1 MAIQKQDLEY
11 RHGDVVCRG
20 ELAWD
25 DARSG
30 RRPGV
35 LVVHEG
41 GGINDHPRRRAALL
55 AELGYVALACDMY
68 GGGQFVSDAKRRGE
82 LMGELRSDPS
92 KLRGRAQAG
101 LDALSSQARVDPARL
116 AAIGFCFGGMTVLEL
131 ARSGARISGVVSF
144 HGILDT
150 QRPAEAGAVKARVL
164 VLHGAADPFA
174 PPAKV
179 NAFIE
184 EMEHARA
191 DWQLNVYGG
200 AQHGFTRSDASQLGM
215 AGVAY
220 HAEAERRS
228 WDAMQAFFR
237 ESFGSGQ

>member
-25 DARSG
+25 DAASG
-30 RRPGV
+30 RRPGI

-55 AELGYVALACDMY
+55 AELGYVALACDMF
-68 GGGQFVSDAKRRGE
+68 GGGEFISDPARRNAR
-82 LMGELRSDPS
+82 MGELRASPE
-92 KLRGRAQAG
+92 KLRARAQAG
-101 LDALSSQARVDPARL
+101 LDALRAQPQVEPTTL

-131 ARSGARISGVVSF
+131 ARSGAQLAGVVSF

-150 QRPAEAGAVKARVL
+150 QQPAAPGGIKAKVL

-174 PPAKV
+174 PLAKV
-179 NAFIE
+179 NAFVE
-184 EMEHARA
+184 EMGHAQA
-191 DWQLNVYGG
+191 DFQLNVYGG
-200 AQHGFTRSDASQLGM
+200 AQHGFTRVDAGSLGM
-215 AGVAY
+215 TGVAY
-220 HAEAERRS
+220 HADAERRS
-228 WDAMQAFFR
+228 WQAMRAFFG
-237 ESFGSGQ
+237 ELF